1 MWKRVALMNKEEYL
15 KIIQKEIK
23 KINTDEKEDILS
35 EYESYFINGYK
46 NNKNDEEIIK
56 ELGDPV
62 KIAKEINAVNS
73 LHKVENKKSVKSIFS
88 AAFSIMELSILNLIL
103 IIFSFFVLLLFSPF
117 ILAYFIAVPIMIISP
132 IILLVMGIINGF
144 STINTGDIIEVIK
157 GVTLGI
163 ILVFIGYFITKY
175 FWKLLVNYLNWN
187 ITIYKKGKM
196 K

>member
-1 MWKRVALMNKEEYL
+1 MNKEEYL

-73 LHKVENKKSVKSIFS
+73 LYKVENKKSVKSIFS

-187 ITIYKKGKM
+187 ITIYKKGDKVRIIV
-196 K
+196 

>member
-1 MWKRVALMNKEEYL
+1 MNKEEYL

-56 ELGDPV
+56 ELGDAV
-62 KIAKEINAVNS
+62 KI
-73 LHKVENKKSVKSIFS
+73 
-88 AAFSIMELSILNLIL
+88 AFSIMELSIVNLIL

>member
-1 MWKRVALMNKEEYL
+1 VALMNKEEYL
-15 KIIQKEIK
+15 KIIQKEKK

-56 ELGDPV
+56 ELKVIPV

-132 IILLVMGIINGF
+132 IILLVMGTINGF

-163 ILVFIGYFITKY
+163 ILVFIGYFITKF

-187 ITIYKKGKM
+187 ITIYKKGK
-196 K
+196 

>member
-1 MWKRVALMNKEEYL
+1 VALMNKEEYL

-73 LHKVENKKSVKSIFS
+73 LYKVENKKSIKSIFS

-103 IIFSFFVLLLFSPF
+103 IIFNFFVLLLFSPF

>member
-1 MWKRVALMNKEEYL
+1 MNKEEYL

-73 LHKVENKKSVKSIFS
+73 LYKVENKKSIKRIFS

>member
-1 MWKRVALMNKEEYL
+1 VALMNKEEYL

-73 LHKVENKKSVKSIFS
+73 LYKVENKKSVKSIFS

>member
-1 MWKRVALMNKEEYL
+1 MNKEEYL
-15 KIIQKEIK
+15 KIIQKETK

-35 EYESYFINGYK
+35 KYESYFINGYK

-73 LHKVENKKSVKSIFS
+73 LYKVENKKSVKSIFS